1 MICPKCGN
9 RAEGNFC
16 SHCGAALNPQ
26 AEKYMDDD
34 FEFLT
39 PEDFLKEEYI
49 NPVTEE
55 NLPESEIKLQL
66 EPEIKPEQEPEL
78 ELKSEQEPAPQKEHP
93 FYNFEAQKP
102 QNYTNTRENTPKEKP
117 VKKQKARPSKEE
129 TTKEKPSKEKPSKQK
144 PSKSKTTEA
153 RFHRNRDDNI
163 RTRLE
168 QLEKEFEKKLEQ
180 EHGQRPEQGWKQN
193 QSQRQTRGGQT
204 AFAGAGDSKRYAECT
219 GGRSYDSQETITY
232 METERSSHPVRD
244 TVQTSIAAA
253 KKGAATTIVLAS
265 RIMQLVSCLLM
276 AYMVVIMTKSF
287 WEYSYGLGD
296 IRLAVQENNYGLI
309 LYASFAGA
317 SLFMGGVWCLWILSG
332 KAAGGELR
340 LKKYDTGRGFV
351 PFLICLAVVLAVHP
365 LRMLVPTEAGMWHGT
380 AAGAKAALD
389 AVHINHT
396 ALFYCSALGA
406 ALSFVRKMLRV

>member
-26 AEKYMDDD
+26 VEKYMDDD

-66 EPEIKPEQEPEL
+66 EPEIKPELKPEL
-78 ELKSEQEPAPQKEHP
+78 ELKSEQEPAQQKEHLL
-93 FYNFEAQKP
+93 YNFEAQKP
-102 QNYTNTRENTPKEKP
+102 QNNTNTRENTSKEKP

-129 TTKEKPSKEKPSKQK
+129 TTKEKPSK
-144 PSKSKTTEA
+144 SKTTES
-153 RFHRNRDDNI
+153 RSHRNRDDNI

-180 EHGQRPEQGWKQN
+180 EHGQRPEQGWSQT
-193 QSQRQTRGGQT
+193 QSQRLTLGGQT
-204 AFAGAGDSKRYAECT
+204 AFAGAGDSKRYAEST
-219 GGRSYDSQETITY
+219 GGRIFDSQETITY

-253 KKGAATTIVLAS
+253 KKGAAATIVLAS

-351 PFLICLAVVLAVHP
+351 PFLICLAVVLAVYP

>member
-66 EPEIKPEQEPEL
+66 EPEIKPELKPEL
-78 ELKSEQEPAPQKEHP
+78 ELKSEQEPAQQKEHLL
-93 FYNFEAQKP
+93 YNFEAQKP
-102 QNYTNTRENTPKEKP
+102 QNNTNTRENTSKEKP

-129 TTKEKPSKEKPSKQK
+129 TTKEKPSK
-144 PSKSKTTEA
+144 SKTTES
-153 RFHRNRDDNI
+153 RSHRNRDDNI

-180 EHGQRPEQGWKQN
+180 EHGQRPEQGWSQT
-193 QSQRQTRGGQT
+193 QSQRLTLGGQT
-204 AFAGAGDSKRYAECT
+204 AFAGAGDSKRYAEST
-219 GGRSYDSQETITY
+219 GGRIFDSQETITY

-253 KKGAATTIVLAS
+253 KKGAAATIVLAS

>member
-26 AEKYMDDD
+26 VEKYMDDD

-55 NLPESEIKLQL
+55 NFPESEIKFQL
-66 EPEIKPEQEPEL
+66 EPEIKPELKPEL
-78 ELKSEQEPAPQKEHP
+78 ELKSELEPAPAPQKEHP
-93 FYNFEAQKP
+93 LYNFEAQKP

-117 VKKQKARPSKEE
+117 VRKQKARPSKEE
-129 TTKEKPSKEKPSKQK
+129 AEKEKPSKEKPSKQK
-144 PSKSKTTEA
+144 PSKTKTTESK
-153 RFHRNRDDNI
+153 FHRNRDDNI

-180 EHGQRPEQGWKQN
+180 EHGQRPEQGWR

-204 AFAGAGDSKRYAECT
+204 AFTGADDSKRYAENT
-219 GGRSYDSQETITY
+219 GGRISDSQETITY
-232 METERSSHPVRD
+232 METERSSHLVQD

-253 KKGAATTIVLAS
+253 KKGAAATIVLAS

-332 KAAGGELR
+332 KAAGGEFR

-365 LRMLVPTEAGMWHGT
+365 LRMLIPTEAGMWHGT

>member
-26 AEKYMDDD
+26 VEKYMDDD

-66 EPEIKPEQEPEL
+66 EPEIKPELKPEL
-78 ELKSEQEPAPQKEHP
+78 ELKSEQEPAQQKEHLL
-93 FYNFEAQKP
+93 YNFEAQKP
-102 QNYTNTRENTPKEKP
+102 QNNTNTRENTSKEKP

-129 TTKEKPSKEKPSKQK
+129 TTKEKPSK
-144 PSKSKTTEA
+144 SKTTES
-153 RFHRNRDDNI
+153 RSHRNRDDNI

-180 EHGQRPEQGWKQN
+180 EHGQRPEQGWSQT
-193 QSQRQTRGGQT
+193 QSQRLTLGGQT
-204 AFAGAGDSKRYAECT
+204 AFAGAGDSKRYAEST
-219 GGRSYDSQETITY
+219 GGRIFDSQETITY

-253 KKGAATTIVLAS
+253 KKGAAATIVLAS

-287 WEYSYGLGD
+287 ERNIYSF
-296 IRLAVQENNYGLI
+296 
-309 LYASFAGA
+309 S
-317 SLFMGGVWCLWILSG
+317 
-332 KAAGGELR
+332 
-340 LKKYDTGRGFV
+340 
-351 PFLICLAVVLAVHP
+351 
-365 LRMLVPTEAGMWHGT
+365 ML
-380 AAGAKAALD
+380 
-389 AVHINHT
+389 
-396 ALFYCSALGA
+396 
-406 ALSFVRKMLRV
+406 

>member
-1 MICPKCGN
+1 
-9 RAEGNFC
+9 
-16 SHCGAALNPQ
+16 
-26 AEKYMDDD
+26 MDDD

-66 EPEIKPEQEPEL
+66 EPEIKPELKPEL
-78 ELKSEQEPAPQKEHP
+78 ELKSEQEPAQQKEHLL
-93 FYNFEAQKP
+93 YNFEAQKP
-102 QNYTNTRENTPKEKP
+102 QNNTNTRENTSKEKP

-129 TTKEKPSKEKPSKQK
+129 TTKEKPSK
-144 PSKSKTTEA
+144 SKTTES
-153 RFHRNRDDNI
+153 RSHRNRDDNI

-180 EHGQRPEQGWKQN
+180 EHGQRPEQGWSQT
-193 QSQRQTRGGQT
+193 QSQRLTLGGQT
-204 AFAGAGDSKRYAECT
+204 AFAGAGDSKRYAEST
-219 GGRSYDSQETITY
+219 GGRIFDSQETITY

-253 KKGAATTIVLAS
+253 KKGAAATIVLAS

-296 IRLAVQENNYGLI
+296 IRLAVQEHNYGLI

>member
-26 AEKYMDDD
+26 VEKYMDDD

-66 EPEIKPEQEPEL
+66 EPEIKPELKPEL
-78 ELKSEQEPAPQKEHP
+78 ELKSEQEPAQQKEHLL
-93 FYNFEAQKP
+93 YNFEAQKP
-102 QNYTNTRENTPKEKP
+102 QNNTNTRENTSKEKP

-129 TTKEKPSKEKPSKQK
+129 TTKEKPSK
-144 PSKSKTTEA
+144 SKTTES
-153 RFHRNRDDNI
+153 RSHRNRDDNI

-180 EHGQRPEQGWKQN
+180 EHGQRPEQGWSQT
-193 QSQRQTRGGQT
+193 QSQRLTLGGQT
-204 AFAGAGDSKRYAECT
+204 AFAGAGDSKRYAEST
-219 GGRSYDSQETITY
+219 GGRIFDSQETITY

-253 KKGAATTIVLAS
+253 KKGAAATIVLAS

-276 AYMVVIMTKSF
+276 AYMVVMMTKSF

>member
-26 AEKYMDDD
+26 VEKYMDDD

-66 EPEIKPEQEPEL
+66 EPEIKPELKPEL
-78 ELKSEQEPAPQKEHP
+78 ELKSEQEPAQQKEHLL
-93 FYNFEAQKP
+93 YNFEAQKP
-102 QNYTNTRENTPKEKP
+102 QNNTNTRENTSKEKP

-129 TTKEKPSKEKPSKQK
+129 TTKEKPSK
-144 PSKSKTTEA
+144 SKTTES
-153 RFHRNRDDNI
+153 RSHRNRDDNI

-204 AFAGAGDSKRYAECT
+204 AFAGAGDSKRYAEST
-219 GGRSYDSQETITY
+219 GGRIFDSQETITY

-253 KKGAATTIVLAS
+253 KKGAAATIVLAS

>member
-26 AEKYMDDD
+26 VEKYMDDD

-66 EPEIKPEQEPEL
+66 EPEIKPELKPEL
-78 ELKSEQEPAPQKEHP
+78 ELKSEQEPAQQKEHLL
-93 FYNFEAQKP
+93 YNFEAQKP
-102 QNYTNTRENTPKEKP
+102 QNNTNTRENTSKEKP

-129 TTKEKPSKEKPSKQK
+129 TTKEKPSK
-144 PSKSKTTEA
+144 SKTTES
-153 RFHRNRDDNI
+153 RSHRNRDDNI

>member
-26 AEKYMDDD
+26 VEKYMDDD

-102 QNYTNTRENTPKEKP
+102 QNYTNTRENTSKEKP

-129 TTKEKPSKEKPSKQK
+129 TTKEKPSK
-144 PSKSKTTEA
+144 SKTTES
-153 RFHRNRDDNI
+153 RSHRNRDDNI

-180 EHGQRPEQGWKQN
+180 EHGQRPEQGWSQT
-193 QSQRQTRGGQT
+193 QSQRLTLGGQT
-204 AFAGAGDSKRYAECT
+204 AFAGAGDSKRYAEST
-219 GGRSYDSQETITY
+219 GGRIFDSQETITY

-253 KKGAATTIVLAS
+253 KKGAAATIVLAS

>member
-26 AEKYMDDD
+26 VEKYMDDD

-66 EPEIKPEQEPEL
+66 EPEIKPELKPEL
-78 ELKSEQEPAPQKEHP
+78 ELKSEQEPAQQKEHLL
-93 FYNFEAQKP
+93 YNFEAQKP
-102 QNYTNTRENTPKEKP
+102 QNNTNTRENTSKEKP

-129 TTKEKPSKEKPSKQK
+129 TTKEKPSK
-144 PSKSKTTEA
+144 SKTTES
-153 RFHRNRDDNI
+153 RSHRNRDDNI

-180 EHGQRPEQGWKQN
+180 EHGQRPEQGWSQT
-193 QSQRQTRGGQT
+193 QSQRLTLGGQT
-204 AFAGAGDSKRYAECT
+204 AFAGAGDSKRYAEST
-219 GGRSYDSQETITY
+219 GGRIFDSQETITY

-253 KKGAATTIVLAS
+253 KKGAAATIVLAS

-389 AVHINHT
+389 AIHINHT

>member
-26 AEKYMDDD
+26 VEKYMDDD

-66 EPEIKPEQEPEL
+66 EPEIKPELKPEL
-78 ELKSEQEPAPQKEHP
+78 ELKSEQEPAQQKEHLL
-93 FYNFEAQKP
+93 YNFEAQKP
-102 QNYTNTRENTPKEKP
+102 QNNTNTRENTSKEKP

-129 TTKEKPSKEKPSKQK
+129 TTKEKPSK
-144 PSKSKTTEA
+144 SKTTES
-153 RFHRNRDDNI
+153 RSHRNRDDNI

-180 EHGQRPEQGWKQN
+180 EHGQRPEQGWSQT
-193 QSQRQTRGGQT
+193 QSQRLTLGGQT
-204 AFAGAGDSKRYAECT
+204 AFAGAGDSKRYAEST
-219 GGRSYDSQETITY
+219 GGRIFDSQETITY

-253 KKGAATTIVLAS
+253 KKGAAATIVLAS

>member
-102 QNYTNTRENTPKEKP
+102 QNNTNTRENTSKEKP

-129 TTKEKPSKEKPSKQK
+129 TTKEKPSK
-144 PSKSKTTEA
+144 SKTTES
-153 RFHRNRDDNI
+153 RSHRNRDDNI

-180 EHGQRPEQGWKQN
+180 EHGQRPEQGWSQT
-193 QSQRQTRGGQT
+193 QSQRLTLGGQT

-253 KKGAATTIVLAS
+253 KKGAAATIVLAS

>member
-26 AEKYMDDD
+26 VEKYMDDD

-55 NLPESEIKLQL
+55 NLPESEIKLKL
-66 EPEIKPEQEPEL
+66 EPEIKPELKPEL
-78 ELKSEQEPAPQKEHP
+78 ELKSEQEPAQQKEHLL
-93 FYNFEAQKP
+93 YNFEAQKP
-102 QNYTNTRENTPKEKP
+102 QNNTNTRENTSKEKP

-129 TTKEKPSKEKPSKQK
+129 TTKEKPSK
-144 PSKSKTTEA
+144 SKTTES
-153 RFHRNRDDNI
+153 RSHRNRDDNI

-180 EHGQRPEQGWKQN
+180 EHGQRPEQGWSQT
-193 QSQRQTRGGQT
+193 QSQRLTLGGQT
-204 AFAGAGDSKRYAECT
+204 AFAGAGDSKRYAEST
-219 GGRSYDSQETITY
+219 GGRIFDSQETITY

-253 KKGAATTIVLAS
+253 KKGAAATIVLAS

>member
-26 AEKYMDDD
+26 VEKYMDDD

-66 EPEIKPEQEPEL
+66 EPEIKPELKPEL
-78 ELKSEQEPAPQKEHP
+78 ELKSEQEPAQQKEHLL
-93 FYNFEAQKP
+93 YNFEAQKP
-102 QNYTNTRENTPKEKP
+102 QNNTNTRENTSKEKP

-129 TTKEKPSKEKPSKQK
+129 TTKEKPSK
-144 PSKSKTTEA
+144 SKTTES
-153 RFHRNRDDNI
+153 RSHRNRDDNI

-180 EHGQRPEQGWKQN
+180 EHGQRPEQGWSQT
-193 QSQRQTRGGQT
+193 QSQRLTLGGQT
-204 AFAGAGDSKRYAECT
+204 AFAGAGDSKRYAEST
-219 GGRSYDSQETITY
+219 GGRIFDSQETITY

>member
-26 AEKYMDDD
+26 VEKYMDDD

-66 EPEIKPEQEPEL
+66 EPEIKPELKPEL
-78 ELKSEQEPAPQKEHP
+78 ELKSEQEPAQQKEHLL
-93 FYNFEAQKP
+93 YNFEAQKP
-102 QNYTNTRENTPKEKP
+102 QNNTNTRENTSKEKP

-129 TTKEKPSKEKPSKQK
+129 TTKEKPSKSN
-144 PSKSKTTEA
+144 TTES
-153 RFHRNRDDNI
+153 RSHRNRDDNI

-180 EHGQRPEQGWKQN
+180 EHGQRPEQGWSQT
-193 QSQRQTRGGQT
+193 QSQRLTLGGQT
-204 AFAGAGDSKRYAECT
+204 AFAGAGDSKRYAEST
-219 GGRSYDSQETITY
+219 GGRIFDSQETITY

-253 KKGAATTIVLAS
+253 KKGAAATIVHAS
-265 RIMQLVSCLLM
+265 RMRQLVSCLLM

>member
-26 AEKYMDDD
+26 VEKYMDDD

-66 EPEIKPEQEPEL
+66 EPEIKPELKPEL
-78 ELKSEQEPAPQKEHP
+78 ELKSEQEPAQQKEHLL
-93 FYNFEAQKP
+93 YNFEAQKP
-102 QNYTNTRENTPKEKP
+102 QNNTNTRENTSKEKP

-129 TTKEKPSKEKPSKQK
+129 TTKEKPSK
-144 PSKSKTTEA
+144 SKTTES
-153 RFHRNRDDNI
+153 RSHRNRDDNI

-180 EHGQRPEQGWKQN
+180 EHGQRPEQGWSQT
-193 QSQRQTRGGQT
+193 QSQRLTLGGQT
-204 AFAGAGDSKRYAECT
+204 AFAGAGDSKRYAEST
-219 GGRSYDSQETITY
+219 GGRIFDSPETITY
-232 METERSSHPVRD
+232 TETERSSHPVRD

-253 KKGAATTIVLAS
+253 KKGAAATIVLAS

>member
-26 AEKYMDDD
+26 VEKYMDDD

-66 EPEIKPEQEPEL
+66 EPEIKPELKPEL
-78 ELKSEQEPAPQKEHP
+78 ELKSEQEPAQQKEHLL
-93 FYNFEAQKP
+93 YNFEAQKP
-102 QNYTNTRENTPKEKP
+102 QNNTNTRENTSKEKP

-129 TTKEKPSKEKPSKQK
+129 TTKEKPSK
-144 PSKSKTTEA
+144 SKTTES
-153 RFHRNRDDNI
+153 RSHRNRDDTI

-180 EHGQRPEQGWKQN
+180 EHGQRPEQGWSQT
-193 QSQRQTRGGQT
+193 QSQRLTLGGQT
-204 AFAGAGDSKRYAECT
+204 AFAGAGDSKRYAEST
-219 GGRSYDSQETITY
+219 GGRIFDSQETITY

-253 KKGAATTIVLAS
+253 KKGAAATIVLAS